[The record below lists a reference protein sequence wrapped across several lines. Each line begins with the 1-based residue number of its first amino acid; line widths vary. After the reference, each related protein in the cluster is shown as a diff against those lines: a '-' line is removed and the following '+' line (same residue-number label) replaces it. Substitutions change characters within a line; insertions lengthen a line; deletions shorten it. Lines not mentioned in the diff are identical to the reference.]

1 MNEVWLVKNR
11 TSGFTLVELMIV
23 VLLVGLVTLVS
34 TQIPLF
40 SLSSWRKGTERLRMQ
55 RDANVAMIRIQRSLR
70 PASLSDI
77 TTSDSPYTLHIGG
90 ESFFLSSDKTLFY
103 QASTLALAETV
114 IGGTDAPFDIT
125 SFDVTSSG
133 DETINIFLALK
144 MKRENVKTTLGTAV
158 KPRN

>member
-1 MNEVWLVKNR
+1 MKNR

-23 VLLVGLVTLVS
+23 VLLVGLVALVS

-40 SLSSWRKGTERLRMQ
+40 SLSSWTKGTERLRMQ
-55 RDANVAMIRIQRSLR
+55 RDANVAMIRIQRKLR
-70 PASLSDI
+70 PANLSDI

-90 ESFFLSSDKTLFY
+90 ESFSLGEDTLFY
-103 QASTLALAETV
+103 QTSTGVTETV

-133 DETINIFLALK
+133 DETFNIFLALK
-144 MKRENVKTTLGTAV
+144 MKRENVKTTLKTTV

>member
-1 MNEVWLVKNR
+1 MKNR

-23 VLLVGLVTLVS
+23 VLLVGLVALVS

-40 SLSSWRKGTERLRMQ
+40 SLSSWTKGTERLRMQ
-55 RDANVAMIRIQRSLR
+55 RDANVAMIRIQRRLR
-70 PASLSDI
+70 PASNDNVPKSYILNIDED
-77 TTSDSPYTLHIGG
+77 TG
-90 ESFFLSSDKTLFY
+90 ESFFLKDSDGKTLFY
-103 QASTLALAETV
+103 QTSAGATEVVV
-114 IGGTDAPFDIT
+114 IGGTDAPFEVT

-144 MKRENVKTTLGTAV
+144 MKRENVKTTLRTAV